1 MNVFMKTENDAYDDK
16 GRDPEEADLPPRF
29 IYDLVG
35 AEPDFQPRAPK
46 EQAKNAFCESLRQ
59 KDSCRTHLWRAL
71 NGATDEARIIFP

>member
-16 GRDPEEADLPPRF
+16 GRDPTGRASR
-29 IYDLVG
+29 G
-35 AEPDFQPRAPK
+35 WAPK

-59 KDSCRTHLWRAL
+59 KDPCRTHLWRAL